1 MADIRKGGGLRSL
14 APIVDQTEQFLQQK
28 NVPKEQVVPFLM
40 SLGRPELA
48 GAVADRMR
56 LDQAA
61 ERMKMMQQGQSAPPT
76 VAQENRM
83 QAMQM
88 GQMMAQRPQ
97 PMASGIQSVAPPQNM
112 AGGGIVAF
120 QSGSTVRLPKSEV
133 FSDAGLEEF
142 IRNNFPGWDTL
153 PEDQKREVARAM
165 KDQYLSAQGRAMQR
179 EAVDPRMRRDYVAPA
194 AAAPAGIA
202 AVAPKSPAPPAA
214 APTAPAPAGFVAPD
228 TQGELFDQMLKS
240 ASRPDTP
247 AAPAAA
253 PIVPPAAAA
262 RSRPAPAAPATSAS
276 GIQLPD
282 IAKPQTREQVTADR
296 IAAEKAAGITGDATK
311 AYEDFIKSREAGVS
325 DDKKAAYKN
334 AWMMAGARLLGSR
347 SPFFAQALGE
357 AAEAG
362 ISGYQKDL
370 KEIKAAEQA
379 FKQASM
385 QLAMNKEAIARGDLR
400 ADSAEVRRQ
409 EELYGNRQLKLY
421 ELQEKARDSALDRAM
436 QLRIAEL
443 RNVTG
448 GDSRIARL
456 QGLYESAQQPGLT
469 PQEKQQREDALAR
482 QLQADREFTA
492 ATTSGGY
499 SADVRSRMDQAELLQ
514 KVRDSFTYRNVKAIA
529 DNPARPQPERDKARA
544 DMARMEQE
552 AMTSGGGSMPS
563 PDYAPRSQNVSGG
576 PYSSLSDDQVRQ
588 KLNEQ
593 FGIR

>member
-97 PMASGIQSVAPPQNM
+97 PMMAGLQAAAPPQRM

-202 AVAPKSPAPPAA
+202 AVAPKPPAPPAA

-456 QGLYESAQQPGLT
+456 QGLYEAAQQPGLT

-499 SADVRSRMDQAELLQ
+499 AADIRAQTAEAQLLENVRKRADYQ
-514 KVRDSFTYRNVKAIA
+514 RVKLIA
-529 DNPARPQPERDKARA
+529 DNPSRPEKERNDAKAQLEQMERDAL
-544 DMARMEQE
+544 
-552 AMTSGGGSMPS
+552 GGGPRIVS

>member
-1 MADIRKGGGLRSL
+1 MPDIKKGGGLRSL
-14 APIVDQTEQFLQQK
+14 APIVDQTEQFLSKQ

-61 ERMKMMQQGQSAPPT
+61 ERMKSMQQGQSAPPT

-97 PMASGIQSVAPPQNM
+97 PMASGIQSVAPTRNM
-112 AGGGIVAF
+112 AAGGMVAF
-120 QSGSTVRLPKSEV
+120 SNGSTVRLPKSEV
-133 FSDAGLEEF
+133 FSDAGFEEY
-142 IRNNFPGWDTL
+142 IRNNFPGWDRL
-153 PEDQKREVARAM
+153 PEDQKREVARSM
-165 KDQYLSAQGRAMQR
+165 KDQYLSAQSRAMQR
-179 EAVDPRMRRDYVAPA
+179 EAIDPRTRRDYV
-194 AAAPAGIA
+194 APAGIA
-202 AVAPKSPAPPAA
+202 AVAPQPVAPPAA
-214 APTAPAPAGFVAPD
+214 APTTAAPAGFIAPD
-228 TQGELFDQMLKS
+228 TQGELFDEMMRS
-240 ASRPDTP
+240 ASRPESP

-253 PIVPPAAAA
+253 PVAQPAAAA
-262 RSRPAPAAPATSAS
+262 KPVRRPAAPAATSAS
-276 GIQLPD
+276 GIQVPD

-311 AYEDFIKSREAGVS
+311 AYEDFIKSREAGIS
-325 DDKKAAYKN
+325 EDKKAAYKN

-409 EELYGNRQLKLY
+409 EELYGNRQIKLY
-421 ELQEKARDSALDRAM
+421 ELQEKARDSALDRAT

-443 RNVTG
+443 RNATG
-448 GDSRIARL
+448 GDARIARL
-456 QGLYESAQQPGLT
+456 QGLYEATQEPGLT
-469 PQEKQQREDALAR
+469 PQEKQKREDALAR
-482 QLQADREFTA
+482 QLENDRQFTA

-499 SADVRSRMDQAELLQ
+499 SADIRSRMDQAELLQ
-514 KVRDSFTYRNVKAIA
+514 KVRDSFTYRNIKAIA
-529 DNPARPQPERDKARA
+529 DNPSRPQSERDKALA

-552 AMTSGGGSMPS
+552 AMVGGSS
-563 PDYAPRSQNVSGG
+563 SADYAPRSQNVSGG
-576 PYSSLSDDQVRQ
+576 PYSSMSDDQIRQ

>member
-1 MADIRKGGGLRSL
+1 MAYPTKGMGLRSL
-14 APIVDQTEQFLQQK
+14 APIVDQTERFLEGR

-56 LDQAA
+56 LDAAA
-61 ERMKMMQQGQSAPPT
+61 ENMKMMQQGQSAPPT

-88 GQMMAQRPQ
+88 MPRPQ
-97 PMASGIQSVAPPQNM
+97 PMMAGIQSVAPPQRM
-112 AGGGIVAF
+112 SGGGMVAF
-120 QSGSTVRLPKSEV
+120 SNGSTVRLPKSEV

-142 IRNNFPGWDTL
+142 IRNNFPGWDQL

-165 KDQYLSAQGRAMQR
+165 KDQYLSAQSRAMQR

-194 AAAPAGIA
+194 PAAPAGIA
-202 AVAPKSPAPPAA
+202 AVAPKPPAPPAA
-214 APTAPAPAGFVAPD
+214 AATTSAPAGFIAPD
-228 TQGELFDQMLKS
+228 TQGELFDEMLKS

-253 PIVPPAAAA
+253 PAAQPAAAA
-262 RSRPAPAAPATSAS
+262 RPIRRPAAPAATSAS

-311 AYEDFIKSREAGVS
+311 AYEDFIKSREAGIS
-325 DDKKAAYKN
+325 EDKKAAYKN

-421 ELQEKARDSALDRAM
+421 ELQEKARDSALDRAT

-443 RNVTG
+443 KNVTG

-456 QGLYESAQQPGLT
+456 QGLYEAAQEPGLT
-469 PQEKQQREDALAR
+469 PQEKQKREDALAR

-499 SADVRSRMDQAELLQ
+499 SADVRSRMDEAKLLQ
-514 KVRDSFTYRNVKAIA
+514 TMRDSLIYRNTKAIA
-529 DNPARPQPERDKARA
+529 DNPNRPQKERDKARA
-544 DMARMEQE
+544 ELDQMERN
-552 AMTSGGGSMPS
+552 ALGGGPRVLS

-576 PYSSLSDDQVRQ
+576 PYSSMSDDEVKRL
-588 KLNEQ
+588 LNEQ